1 MKIRYPREI
10 FFLLLAVLFLPGSAY
25 SQKVGYLDSK
35 AVFAQYRGAADVRQ
49 EMNRIIEGWNKEISA
64 KRKMVDSLEKSLELT
79 DLVISSERRKAKKEE
94 IALKKQELEAFVKEI
109 FDPGGKADQKNREL
123 SKPMAEKIG
132 NVVKRVALD
141 NNLLMVLDS
150 SSGLVVYASKEL
162 DITEQVL
169 EELAKEE
176 GMAVKVLPSIALFPV
191 WELDAEAIKR
201 KFGKQAQEFIFTAL
215 ERGQKLKPVAKK
227 QVEDIVKDKGLSK
240 SEVKEARGLEMAKI
254 LDASYMTLGQ
264 ITQNLA
270 NNQITITIKVYNVER
285 DQMIAEESEKV
296 DGEGELVAGCESLAE
311 KISQRISQQ

>member
-1 MKIRYPREI
+1 MRIRYLRGV
-10 FFLLLAVLFLPGSAY
+10 FFLLLAGLFLPGSAY

-35 AVFAQYRGAADVRQ
+35 AVFAQYRGAADIRQ
-49 EMNRIIEGWNKEISA
+49 EMSRIIEGWNKEISA
-64 KRKMVDSLEKSLELT
+64 KRKTIDSLEKSLEQT

-94 IALKKQELEAFVKEI
+94 IALKKQELEAFVKEM

-150 SSGLVVYASKEL
+150 SPGLVVYASKEL

-176 GMAVKVLPSIALFPV
+176 GTAAKILPTIALFPV

-201 KFGKQAQEFIFTAL
+201 KFGKQAQEFIYTAL
-215 ERGQKLKPVAKK
+215 ERGQQLKPVAKK

-254 LDASYMTLGQ
+254 LDAGYMTLGQ

-296 DGEGELVAGCESLAE
+296 NGEGELVTGCESLAE

>member
-1 MKIRYPREI
+1 MISRYHRA
-10 FFLLLAVLFLPGSAY
+10 AVILFLAAMLMPAMASG
-25 SQKVGYLDSK
+25 QKVGYLDSK
-35 AVFAQYRGAADVRQ
+35 AVFAQYRGGDDIRQ
-49 EMNRIIEGWNKEISA
+49 EMNRMIEGWNKDIAS
-64 KRKMVDSLEKSLELT
+64 RRRTIDSLEKSLEET

-94 IALKKQELEAFVKEI
+94 ISLKKQELETFVKQA

-176 GMAVKVLPSIALFPV
+176 GMAAKVLPSIAIFPV
-191 WELDAEAIKR
+191 WELDAEAIK
-201 KFGKQAQEFIFTAL
+201 KKYGKQALDYIFAAL
-215 ERGQKLKPVAKK
+215 DKGQQLKPVPKK
-227 QVEDIVKDKGLSK
+227 QVEDMVKDKGLSK

-254 LDASYMTLGQ
+254 LNARYMTLGQ
-264 ITQNLA
+264 ITQNMV
-270 NNQITITIKVYNVER
+270 NNQITITVKIYNVER
-285 DQMIAEESEKV
+285 DQMIAEESERV
-296 DGEGELVAGCESLAE
+296 NGDGELVAGCEGLAE
-311 KISQRISQQ
+311 KINQRISQQ

>member
-1 MKIRYPREI
+1 MKIRYIKEI
-10 FFLLLAVLFLPGSAY
+10 FLLFMAALFLPGFVY
-25 SQKVGYLDSK
+25 GQKVGYLDSK
-35 AVFAQYRGAADVRQ
+35 VVFAQYRGAADIRQ
-49 EMNRIIEGWNKEISA
+49 EMNRIIEGWNKEITA
-64 KRKMVDSLEKSLELT
+64 KRNTIDSLEKSLGET

-94 IALKKQELEAFVKEI
+94 ISLKKQELEAFVKEV

-132 NVVKRVALD
+132 NVVKQVALD
-141 NNLLMVLDS
+141 NNLLIVLDS

-176 GMAVKVLPSIALFPV
+176 GTAVKVLPSIALFPI
-191 WELDAEAIKR
+191 WELDAEAIKK
-201 KFGKQAQEFIFTAL
+201 KFGKQALDFIFAAL
-215 ERGQKLKPVAKK
+215 ERGQQLKPVAKK
-227 QVEDIVKDKGLSK
+227 QAEDIVKDKGLSK

-254 LDASYMTLGQ
+254 LNAGYMTLGQ

-285 DQMIAEESEKV
+285 DQMIAEEIEKV
-296 DGEGELVAGCESLAE
+296 NGEGELVMGCESLAE

>member
-1 MKIRYPREI
+1 MKIRYLREI
-10 FFLLLAVLFLPGSAY
+10 FFLFLAVLFLPGSAY

-35 AVFAQYRGAADVRQ
+35 AVFAQYRGAADIRQ
-49 EMNRIIEGWNKEISA
+49 EMNRIIEGWNKEITN
-64 KRKMVDSLEKSLELT
+64 KRKTIDSLEKSLEQT
-79 DLVISSERRKAKKEE
+79 DLVISSERRKVKKEE
-94 IALKKQELEAFVKEI
+94 ISLKKKELEAFVKEM

-169 EELAKEE
+169 EELSKEE
-176 GMAVKVLPSIALFPV
+176 GTAAKVLSSIALFPV

-201 KFGKQAQEFIFTAL
+201 KFGKQAQEFIFAAL
-215 ERGQKLKPVAKK
+215 ERGQQLKPVAKK
-227 QVEDIVKDKGLSK
+227 QVEDMVKDKGLSK

-254 LDASYMTLGQ
+254 LNAGYMTLGQ

-270 NNQITITIKVYNVER
+270 NNQITITIKIYNVER
-285 DQMIAEESEKV
+285 DQMLAEESEKV
-296 DGEGELVAGCESLAE
+296 NGEGELVMGCESLAE

>member
-49 EMNRIIEGWNKEISA
+49 EMNRVIEGWNKEISA
-64 KRKMVDSLEKSLELT
+64 KRKMVDSLDKSLELT

-94 IALKKQELEAFVKEI
+94 IALRKQELEAFVKEI

-176 GMAVKVLPSIALFPV
+176 GTAVKVLPSIALFPV

-296 DGEGELVAGCESLAE
+296 DGEGELVRGCESLAE

>member
-1 MKIRYPREI
+1 MRIRYPREI
-10 FFLLLAVLFLPGSAY
+10 FLLFLAVLFLPGSAY

-35 AVFAQYRGAADVRQ
+35 AVFAQYRGAADIRQ

-64 KRKMVDSLEKSLELT
+64 KRKMIDSLEKSLEQT
-79 DLVISSERRKAKKEE
+79 DLVISSERRKGKKEE
-94 IALKKQELEAFVKEI
+94 LFLKKRELEAFVKEM

-123 SKPMAEKIG
+123 SRPMAEKIG

-176 GMAVKVLPSIALFPV
+176 GTAAKVLPSIALFPV

-201 KFGKQAQEFIFTAL
+201 KFGKQSLEFIFTAL
-215 ERGQKLKPVAKK
+215 ERGQQLNPVAKK
-227 QVEDIVKDKGLSK
+227 QVEDMVKDKGLSK

-254 LDASYMTLGQ
+254 LNAGYMTLGQ

-270 NNQITITIKVYNVER
+270 NNQITITIKIYNVER

-296 DGEGELVAGCESLAE
+296 NGEGELVMGCENLAE
-311 KISQRISQQ
+311 KISQRVSQQ